1 MVKHA
6 QQHVPELWAKS
17 VLSPKEGEVYTL
29 STYML
34 CGSRE
39 KVSRGEQRELPQEKL
54 LAAS

>member
-39 KVSRGEQRELPQEKL
+39 KVSRGEQRELPQETL